1 MHSEEGDWMDK
12 SSTTEPITKIMN
24 LANSCDRGQFWGLNV
39 KSFQMQEKKDNRIGG
54 DMELGHVVMVLT
66 TSMLGR
72 CWAGIQWAAGKA
84 EVVSCVSR
92 LFFDGRR
99 AV

>member
-1 MHSEEGDWMDK
+1 
-12 SSTTEPITKIMN
+12 
-24 LANSCDRGQFWGLNV
+24 
-39 KSFQMQEKKDNRIGG
+39 MQEKKDNRIGG

-99 AV
+99 AVPFSLKTLNGVSMTSAFRVARS